1 MVESPGDLTEAFP
14 MFSEPTNH
22 PGRVTVVAP
31 DGTETIKSVDVL
43 PEWMKF
49 ARGRDGLTVPV
60 VLIAQVRSGG
70 GFTFHSY
77 GSDGRL
83 LAVTAALGNSPV
95 APPDRVSGWF

>member
-1 MVESPGDLTEAFP
+1 VVETPGDLTEDFS
-14 MFSEPTNH
+14 MFAEPTNH
-22 PGRVTVVAP
+22 PGRVTVIAP
-31 DGTETIKSVDVL
+31 DGTETVKSVDTL
-43 PEWMKF
+43 PDWMKF
-49 ARGRDGLTVPV
+49 ARGRDGMTVPV
-60 VLIAQVRSGG
+60 VLIAQVRSGQ